1 MKHVVIGVLA
11 LLLVG
16 CGSNQV
22 QTTPP
27 LAAVKTVEVKVPV
40 AACPAEM
47 EQIKYPSR
55 PALPID
61 DLTTEDKQNYDKVGK
76 AYMQTIAVLKKYS
89 EDLEDAA
96 YGARDI
102 CRSVNTANSGK

>member
-1 MKHVVIGVLA
+1 MKHIVIGVLA

-16 CGSNQV
+16 CGNRQV

-27 LAAVKTVEVKVPV
+27 LADVKPIEVKVPV
-40 AACPAEM
+40 ATCPAQM

-61 DLTTEDKQNYDKVGK
+61 DLTIEDKQNFDKVGK
-76 AYMQTIAVLKKYS
+76 AYMQTVALLKKYS

-102 CRSVNTANSGK
+102 CRSVNTTISGK